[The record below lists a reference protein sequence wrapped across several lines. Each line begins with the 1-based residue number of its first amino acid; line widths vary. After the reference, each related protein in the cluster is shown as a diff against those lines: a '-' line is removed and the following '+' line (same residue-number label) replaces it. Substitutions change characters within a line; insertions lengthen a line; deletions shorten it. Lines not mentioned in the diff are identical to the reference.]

1 MSLRYYVETE
11 TQEDT
16 GMEQPDSAELKTGK
30 LTTEQL
36 DLLLTHLPVDVS
48 FVDADGFVR
57 YYSDTPSRIFKRSPA
72 IIGRHVEKCHPA
84 KSVDKVKKIVS
95 AFAAGEKD
103 TAQFWIELGGKFT
116 HIRYFAVRDEMGKF
130 VGTLEVS
137 QDVTEIRK
145 LEGECRLLDWED

>member
-1 MSLRYYVETE
+1 
-11 TQEDT
+11 
-16 GMEQPDSAELKTGK
+16 MEQPDGVELRTGQ

-36 DLLLTHLPVDVS
+36 NLLLTHLPVDIS
-48 FVDADGFVR
+48 FVDANGFVR
-57 YYSDTPSRIFKRSPA
+57 YYSNTPNRIFKRSPA

-103 TAQFWIELGGKFT
+103 TAQFWIELGGKFIY
-116 HIRYFAVRDEMGKF
+116 IRYFAVRDEKGKF

-145 LEGECRLLDWED
+145 LEGKRRLLDWEN